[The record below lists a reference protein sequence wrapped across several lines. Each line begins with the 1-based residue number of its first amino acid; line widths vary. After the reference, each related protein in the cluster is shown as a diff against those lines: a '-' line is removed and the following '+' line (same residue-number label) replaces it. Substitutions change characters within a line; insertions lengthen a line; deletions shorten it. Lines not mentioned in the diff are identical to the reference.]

1 MELRTANA
9 SGEGSARGP
18 VSPLSQDV
26 LNSVRMV
33 TEELRITMG
42 SEPRKFIEVAEY
54 KSFSA
59 GKKNKKK
66 NMAAGK

>member
-1 MELRTANA
+1 MLQQNTV
-9 SGEGSARGP
+9 RGHI
-18 VSPLSQDV
+18 SPLSQDV

-33 TEELRITMG
+33 TGELRITMG

-54 KSFSA
+54 KSFT
-59 GKKNKKK
+59 GKKKK